1 MPARFSPFTRKAAG
15 LVLGVCA
22 FLMVLTLPWEGVAL
36 GVRAAAAVTV
46 LVLILWI
53 TEPLP
58 LYATALLPLLLFPIL
73 GVLPVENAAASYG
86 DPTIFLFMGGFLIAA
101 AMQRWNLHRRIALWI
116 IVLTGTG
123 PRNLVLGFMVATAF
137 LSMWISNTA
146 AAMMMIPIAVAM
158 VGTLAGDTWT
168 RSRTAFST
176 CLILAVAFAATIGGM
191 ATLIGTPPNGIL
203 LAQLSALF
211 PHSPGIDFFSWMVF
225 ALPFSLIFL
234 LIAWAWL
241 TGVAFRNMPEV
252 MAGGREVIREEKK
265 ALGPMSSGE
274 KITLMVFVSVAVAW
288 IMRSPKVVGDLTIP
302 GLTMIIPGLTDA
314 GVAIAGAIL
323 LFLIPAGRDAKTAV
337 LDWET
342 ARNIPWGVL
351 ILFGGGI
358 CLSRGILE
366 SGLAEII
373 ASHLTTLAGV
383 PLVVLILILA
393 LVITF
398 GNEVISNTAV
408 ASLLIPLVGVAS
420 VSMAINPLF
429 LMVPVAI
436 ASSLG
441 FMLPVGTPPNT
452 IAYGTGYVSQRDMI
466 RAGFALNVIGAL
478 LVTLWMSAVI
488 PLVLG
493 ISPGMPGWAVLIP
506 P

>member
-1 MPARFSPFTRKAAG
+1 MRKAAG
-15 LVLGVCA
+15 LFVGMCA
-22 FLMVLTLPWEGVAL
+22 FLAILLLPGEGIPFA
-36 GVRAAAAVTV
+36 VRAAAAVTV
-46 LVLILWI
+46 LVLVLWV

-58 LYATALLPLLLFPIL
+58 LYATAILPLLLFPLL
-73 GVLPVENAAASYG
+73 GVLPVEGAAASYG
-86 DPTIFLFMGGFLIAA
+86 DPTIFLFMGGFFIAA
-101 AMQRWNLHRRIALWI
+101 AMQRWNLHRRIAMWI

-123 PRNLVLGFMVATAF
+123 PRRLVLGFMVATAF

-146 AAMMMIPIAVAM
+146 AAMMMIPIATAM
-158 VGTLAGDTWT
+158 VGTLAGEKWT
-168 RSRTAFST
+168 KSRTDFST
-176 CLILAVAFAATIGGM
+176 CLILAVAYAATIGGM

-203 LAQLSALF
+203 LAQLSTLF
-211 PHSPGIDFFSWMVF
+211 PHSSGIDFFSWMMF
-225 ALPFSLIFL
+225 ALPFSLVFL
-234 LIAWAWL
+234 TISWLWL
-241 TGVAFRNMPEV
+241 TGVAFPKIPEI
-252 MAGGREVIREEKK
+252 MAGGRHVIREETK
-265 ALGPMSSGE
+265 ALGHMSAGE
-274 KITLMVFVSVAVAW
+274 KITLLVFVSVAIAW
-288 IMRSPKVVGDLTIP
+288 IVRTPKVVGDMTIP
-302 GLTMIIPGLTDA
+302 GLTMLIPGLTDA
-314 GVAIAGAIL
+314 GVAIAGALI
-323 LFLIPAGRDAKTAV
+323 LFLIPAGRDSGTTV

-342 ARNIPWGVL
+342 AQNIPWGVL
-351 ILFGGGI
+351 VLFGGGI

-373 ASHLTTLAGV
+373 AGHLTSLAGIS
-383 PLVVLILILA
+383 LVVLILILA

-420 VSMAINPLF
+420 VSMGINPLF
-429 LMVPVAI
+429 LMVPVAM

-452 IAYGTGYVSQRDMI
+452 IAYGTGYISTRDMI

-478 LVTLWMSAVI
+478 LVTLWMSTII

-493 ISPGMPGWAVLIP
+493 ISPRLPGWAVLIP